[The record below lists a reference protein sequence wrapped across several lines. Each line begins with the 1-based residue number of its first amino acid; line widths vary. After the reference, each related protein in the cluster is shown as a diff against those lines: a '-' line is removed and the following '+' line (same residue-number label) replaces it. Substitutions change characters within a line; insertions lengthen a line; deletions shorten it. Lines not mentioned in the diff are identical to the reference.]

1 MCNETGTVKWPIFY
15 IGKAK
20 RPRCFGKKQV
30 ADYGFRYRNNK
41 TAWMTSK
48 FFEEWLKEVDQHFR
62 SKQQHVAL
70 TLDNFPGHMI
80 AYQPTNIELIYFEPN
95 LTPYVQPLDA
105 GIIRCF
111 KAHYRKAFCARA
123 IDMDDAG
130 EEDIY
135 KINLLEV
142 MLMARQAWD
151 AVSPETIAN
160 CWRHTGITQ

>member
-1 MCNETGTVKWPIFY
+1 
-15 IGKAK
+15 
-20 RPRCFGKKQV
+20 
-30 ADYGFRYRNNK
+30 
-41 TAWMTSK
+41 
-48 FFEEWLKEVDQHFR
+48 
-62 SKQQHVAL
+62 
-70 TLDNFPGHMI
+70 MI

>member
-1 MCNETGTVKWPIFY
+1 
-15 IGKAK
+15 
-20 RPRCFGKKQV
+20 
-30 ADYGFRYRNNK
+30 
-41 TAWMTSK
+41 
-48 FFEEWLKEVDQHFR
+48 
-62 SKQQHVAL
+62 
-70 TLDNFPGHMI
+70 MI

-111 KAHYRKAFCARA
+111 KAHYCKAFCART

>member
-1 MCNETGTVKWPIFY
+1 
-15 IGKAK
+15 
-20 RPRCFGKKQV
+20 
-30 ADYGFRYRNNK
+30 
-41 TAWMTSK
+41 
-48 FFEEWLKEVDQHFR
+48 
-62 SKQQHVAL
+62 
-70 TLDNFPGHMI
+70 MI

-111 KAHYRKAFCARA
+111 KAHYRKAFCACA

-135 KINLLEV
+135 KINLLED

-160 CWRHTGITQ
+160 CWRHTVITQ